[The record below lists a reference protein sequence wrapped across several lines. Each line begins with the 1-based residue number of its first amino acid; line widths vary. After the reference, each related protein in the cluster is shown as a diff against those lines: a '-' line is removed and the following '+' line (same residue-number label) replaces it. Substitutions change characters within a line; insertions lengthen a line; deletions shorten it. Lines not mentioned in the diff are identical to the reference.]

1 MPAKKT
7 TKKVI
12 TKKSVARP
20 APVAEH
26 KCMCSENC
34 HCHCRAHLI
43 KHIITWAII
52 FALGMVCG
60 KMIGCCGHHG
70 MKHMPKMNPVF
81 ENGCLK
87 MDSIPC
93 PKMQEKLMNAD
104 VSGDGCVSV
113 EEYKAVK
120 KEMMKDMKK
129 DMRGH
134 KWGRHHD
141 DMRGPRDEMEP
152 QEPVME

>member
-1 MPAKKT
+1 MPTKKT
-7 TKKVI
+7 TKKTMV
-12 TKKSVARP
+12 KRAAVKSAP
-20 APVAEH
+20 AVEH
-26 KCMCSENC
+26 KCMCDEHCNC
-34 HCHCRAHLI
+34 HCHGRAHWI
-43 KHIITWAII
+43 KHIIAWAII

-60 KMIGCCGHHG
+60 KMMNCGHHG

-93 PKMQEKLMNAD
+93 PKMQEKLIAAD
-104 VSGDGCVSV
+104 VSGDGCVSL

-120 KEMMKDMKK
+120 KEMMKEMKK

-134 KWGRHHD
+134 KWGRKGD
-141 DMRGPRDEMEP
+141 DMRGLREP
-152 QEPVME
+152 QPNEPMDE